1 MRPGAAPERLQGGG
15 ETVYRVLL
23 VDDEP
28 IVLQAIAAL
37 VPWSAH
43 RTRLVGTAD
52 NGLAAY
58 RKIAEDPPDIVI
70 CDIKMP
76 GMDGLE
82 LMARVGQAFP
92 DVVFAVLSGYEE
104 FHLARRAMELGVRH
118 YLLKPCN
125 EDEIGRVLDA
135 LVDGLDHRRAQQA
148 RVMDLEAELA
158 RVKARLSELEA
169 TPSGAEDHAERAE
182 RQGLVERVVAYVQKH
197 LADPCI
203 NLTHLARHQFFV
215 SPDYL
220 GRLFRERTGLRFSDF
235 LTMMRIQRAQDLWRG
250 NPDLTVAEVAE
261 RVGFA
266 DHTQYFSQVFK
277 KYTGDTPSGF
287 KKRMRAAEEGCGARE
302 GGEDEHE
309 PGDDL
314 DPPRGGRLRTA
325 SVRVEQWAARVVEL

>member
-1 MRPGAAPERLQGGG
+1 MYQ
-15 ETVYRVLL
+15 VLL

-28 IVLQAIAAL
+28 MVLQAIAAL
-37 VPWSAH
+37 VPWEAH
-43 RTRLVGTAD
+43 RTRLIGTAD
-52 NGLAAY
+52 NGCAAY
-58 RKIAEDPPDIVI
+58 ERIVAQTPHIVI

-82 LMARVGQAFP
+82 LMARVRAELP
-92 DVVFAVLSGYEE
+92 EVLFAVLSGYEE

-135 LVDGLDHRRAQQA
+135 LVAELDERRAEQA
-148 RVMDLEAELA
+148 RVMDLQAELA
-158 RVKARLSELEA
+158 RVRARLSELEGDA
-169 TPSGAEDHAERAE
+169 ADGAEGEPRGKP
-182 RQGLVERVVAYVQKH
+182 GLVERMVSYVQQH
-197 LADPCI
+197 LADPSI
-203 NLTHLARHQFFV
+203 NLTHLAKHQFFV

-235 LTMMRIQRAQDLWRG
+235 LTMTRIQRAQELWRAE
-250 NPDLTVAEVAE
+250 PALTVAEVAE

-287 KKRMRAAEEGCGARE
+287 RRRIRRTEDGDGDGQ

-309 PGDDL
+309 PGDRV

-325 SVRVEQWAARVVEL
+325 SVRVERWTARVVEL

>member
-1 MRPGAAPERLQGGG
+1 M
-15 ETVYRVLL
+15 YRVLL

-58 RKIAEDPPDIVI
+58 QQIAEDPPDIVI

-82 LMARVGQAFP
+82 LMARVREEFP

-125 EDEIGRVLDA
+125 EEEIGRMLDA
-135 LVDGLDHRRAQQA
+135 LVDRLDHRRAQQA

-158 RVKARLSELEA
+158 RAKARLSELEPD
-169 TPSGAEDHAERAE
+169 TSETEDDAERSE

-235 LTMMRIQRAQDLWRG
+235 LTMTRIQRAQDLWRG
-250 NPDLTVAEVAE
+250 DPDLTVAEVAE

-287 KKRMRAAEEGCGARE
+287 KKRIRVAEEGCGGQE

-309 PGDDL
+309 PGGDRC
-314 DPPRGGRLRTA
+314 PPHGGRLRTA
-325 SVRVEQWAARVVEL
+325 SVRVERWAARVVEL